1 MLLRGRNNRSEV
13 VSIII
18 LKRKLRAFLKKVN
31 LFILF
36 LIVVSAI
43 AVSFNKRSAIFSFG
57 HAVGNKISSF
67 FSWMFETEV
76 GKIRIRLDKNSVLDA
91 NELKNIVNIVSGKK
105 VNKTT
110 MKQMINEL
118 ESHNSI
124 IDNVYIRKTFVNG
137 DIDVFVKEKN
147 IIAVVMPENCN
158 SLLDGGCQK
167 KLLTYDNKVIPY
179 HKMKKEDNVL
189 EISGT
194 VGDVN
199 VAEIIELLKK
209 NNFYDNVQSIY
220 FYTSGRFDIKLN
232 NNLVVRLPRQNWK
245 KAISSLVKM
254 DAEYALASEI
264 QNIKYVDLRLPDKI
278 FVGEN

>member
-1 MLLRGRNNRSEV
+1 M
-13 VSIII
+13 
-18 LKRKLRAFLKKVN
+18 KKIN
-31 LFILF
+31 LFLLF
-36 LIVVSAI
+36 LIVLSVI

-105 VNKTT
+105 VNKAT

-158 SLLDGGCQK
+158 SLPDGGCQK

-232 NNLVVRLPRQNWK
+232 NDLVVRLPRQNWK

>member
-1 MLLRGRNNRSEV
+1 MLLGGRNNRSEV
-13 VSIII
+13 VSMII
-18 LKRKLRAFLKKVN
+18 LKRKLRAFLRKIN
-31 LFILF
+31 IFILF
-36 LIVVSAI
+36 LIVASVL
-43 AVSFNKRSAIFSFG
+43 AVSFNKRNAIFSFG
-57 HAVGNKISSF
+57 HAVGNKISGF

-105 VNKTT
+105 VNKAT

-147 IIAVVMPENCN
+147 IIAVVLPENCN
-158 SLLDGGCQK
+158 SLLDNCCQK

-179 HKMKKEDNVL
+179 HKMKKEDNIL

-194 VGDVN
+194 IGDVN

-209 NNFYDNVQSIY
+209 NNFYNNVRSIY

-232 NNLVVRLPRQNWK
+232 NDLVVRLPRQNWK
-245 KAISSLVKM
+245 KAVNSLVKM

>member
-1 MLLRGRNNRSEV
+1 MLLGKRNNRSDIV
-13 VSIII
+13 NIII
-18 LKRKLRAFLKKVN
+18 LKRKLRVFLKRIN
-31 LFILF
+31 IFILF
-36 LIVVSAI
+36 LILLSVIAI
-43 AVSFNKRSAIFSFG
+43 SFNKRNVIFSFG
-57 HAVGNKISSF
+57 HVVGNKIGGF

-110 MKQMINEL
+110 MKQMIVDL
-118 ESHNSI
+118 ENHNSI

-158 SLLDGGCQK
+158 SIINGGCQK
-167 KLLTYDNKVIPY
+167 KLLTYDNKIIPY
-179 HKMKKEDNVL
+179 HKMKNEDNML

-199 VAEIIELLKK
+199 VAEIIETLRK
-209 NNFYDNVQSIY
+209 NNFYRNVKSIY

-232 NNLVVRLPRQNWK
+232 NDLVLRLPRQNWK
-245 KAISSLVKM
+245 KAVDNLIKM

>member
-1 MLLRGRNNRSEV
+1 MLLGGRNNRSEV
-13 VSIII
+13 VNIII
-18 LKRKLRAFLKKVN
+18 LKRKLRVFLHKIN
-31 LFILF
+31 IFILF
-36 LIVVSAI
+36 MIVASVL
-43 AVSFNKRSAIFSFG
+43 AVSFNKRDAIFSFG
-57 HAVGNKISSF
+57 HAVGNKISGF

-91 NELKNIVNIVSGKK
+91 NELKDIVNIVSGNK
-105 VNKTT
+105 VNKAT

-158 SLLDGGCQK
+158 SIIDGGCRK

-179 HKMKKEDNVL
+179 HKMKNEDNIL

-209 NNFYDNVQSIY
+209 NNFYNNVRSIY

-232 NNLVVRLPRQNWK
+232 NDLVVRLPRQNWK

-254 DAEYALASEI
+254 DAEYALA
-264 QNIKYVDLRLPDKI
+264 
-278 FVGEN
+278 

>member
-1 MLLRGRNNRSEV
+1 MLLGGRNNRSEV

-18 LKRKLRAFLKKVN
+18 LKRKLRAFLRKIN
-31 LFILF
+31 IFILF
-36 LIVVSAI
+36 LIVASVL
-43 AVSFNKRSAIFSFG
+43 AVSFNKRNAIFSFG
-57 HAVGNKISSF
+57 HAVGNKISGF

-105 VNKTT
+105 VNKAT

-158 SLLDGGCQK
+158 SLLDNGCQK

-179 HKMKKEDNVL
+179 HKMKKEDNIL

-209 NNFYDNVQSIY
+209 NNFYNNVRSIY

-232 NNLVVRLPRQNWK
+232 NDLVVRLPRQNWK

>member
-1 MLLRGRNNRSEV
+1 MLLGGRSNRSEI

-18 LKRKLRAFLKKVN
+18 LKRKLRAFLKKIN

-43 AVSFNKRSAIFSFG
+43 AVSFNKRNAIFSFG
-57 HAVGNKISSF
+57 HLVGNKVNSF
-67 FSWMFETEV
+67 FTWLFETEV

-91 NELKNIVNIVSGKK
+91 NELKSIVNIVSGKK
-105 VNKTT
+105 VNKAT

-147 IIAVVMPENCN
+147 IIAVVLPENCN
-158 SLLDGGCQK
+158 SLLDNGCQK

-179 HKMKKEDNVL
+179 HKMKNAETILTV
-189 EISGT
+189 SGT

-209 NNFYDNVQSIY
+209 NNFYDNVRSIY

-232 NNLVVRLPRQNWK
+232 NDLVVRLPRQNWK

>member
-18 LKRKLRAFLKKVN
+18 LKRKLRAFLRKIN
-31 LFILF
+31 IFILF
-36 LIVVSAI
+36 LIVASVL
-43 AVSFNKRSAIFSFG
+43 AVSFNKRNAIFSFG
-57 HAVGNKISSF
+57 HAVGNKISGF

-105 VNKTT
+105 VNKAT

-158 SLLDGGCQK
+158 PLLDNGCQK

-179 HKMKKEDNVL
+179 HKMKKEDNIL

-194 VGDVN
+194 IGDVN

-209 NNFYDNVQSIY
+209 NNFYNNVRSIY

-232 NNLVVRLPRQNWK
+232 NDLVVRLPRQNWK
-245 KAISSLVKM
+245 KAVNSLVKM

>member
-1 MLLRGRNNRSEV
+1 MLLGGRNNRSEV

-18 LKRKLRAFLKKVN
+18 LKRKLRAFLKKIN
-31 LFILF
+31 LFLLF
-36 LIVVSAI
+36 LIVLSVI

-57 HAVGNKISSF
+57 HSVGNKISSF

-105 VNKTT
+105 VNKAT

-179 HKMKKEDNVL
+179 HKMKNEDNIL

-232 NNLVVRLPRQNWK
+232 NDLIVRLPRQNWK
-245 KAISSLVKM
+245 KAINSLIKM

>member
-1 MLLRGRNNRSEV
+1 MLLGGRNNRSEV
-13 VSIII
+13 VGVII
-18 LKRKLRAFLKKVN
+18 LKRKLRVFLKKIN
-31 LFILF
+31 LFLLF
-36 LIVVSAI
+36 LIVLSVI

-57 HAVGNKISSF
+57 HAVGNRINSF

-105 VNKTT
+105 VNKAT

-209 NNFYDNVQSIY
+209 NNFYNNVKSIY

-232 NNLVVRLPRQNWK
+232 NDLIVRLPRQNWK
-245 KAISSLVKM
+245 KAINSLIKM

>member
-1 MLLRGRNNRSEV
+1 MLLGGRNNRSEV

-18 LKRKLRAFLKKVN
+18 LRRKLRAFLKKIN

-43 AVSFNKRSAIFSFG
+43 AVSFNKRNTIFSFG
-57 HAVGNKISSF
+57 HAVGNRINSF

-91 NELKNIVNIVSGKK
+91 NELKSIVNIVSGKK
-105 VNKTT
+105 VNKAT

-147 IIAVVMPENCN
+147 IIAVVLPENCN
-158 SLLDGGCQK
+158 SLLDNGCSK

-179 HKMKKEDNVL
+179 HKMKNAENIL

-209 NNFYDNVQSIY
+209 NNFYDNVRSIY

-232 NNLVVRLPRQNWK
+232 NDLVVRLPRQNWK

>member
-1 MLLRGRNNRSEV
+1 MLLGGRNKRSEV
-13 VSIII
+13 VSVII
-18 LKRKLRAFLKKVN
+18 LKRKLRAFLKKIN
-31 LFILF
+31 LFLLF
-36 LIVVSAI
+36 LIVLSVI

-91 NELKNIVNIVSGKK
+91 NELKDIVNIVSGNK
-105 VNKTT
+105 VNKAT

-158 SLLDGGCQK
+158 SIIDGGCRK

-179 HKMKKEDNVL
+179 HKMKNEDNIL

-199 VAEIIELLKK
+199 VAEIIEVLKK
-209 NNFYDNVQSIY
+209 NNFYNNVKSIY

-232 NNLVVRLPRQNWK
+232 NDLIVRLPRQNWK
-245 KAISSLVKM
+245 KAINSLIKM

>member
-1 MLLRGRNNRSEV
+1 MLLGGRNNRSEV
-13 VSIII
+13 VNIII
-18 LKRKLRAFLKKVN
+18 LKRKLRVFLHKIN
-31 LFILF
+31 IFILF
-36 LIVVSAI
+36 MIVASVL
-43 AVSFNKRSAIFSFG
+43 AVSFNKRDAIFSFG

-91 NELKNIVNIVSGKK
+91 NELKDIVNIVSGNK

-110 MKQMINEL
+110 MKRMINEL

-158 SLLDGGCQK
+158 SIIDGGCRK

-179 HKMKKEDNVL
+179 HKMKNEDNIL

-199 VAEIIELLKK
+199 VAEIIEVLKK
-209 NNFYDNVQSIY
+209 NNFYNNVKSIY

-232 NNLVVRLPRQNWK
+232 NDLIVRLPRQNWK
-245 KAISSLVKM
+245 KAINSLIKM

>member
-1 MLLRGRNNRSEV
+1 MLLGGRNNRSEV

-18 LKRKLRAFLKKVN
+18 LRRKLRAFLRKIN
-31 LFILF
+31 IFILF
-36 LIVVSAI
+36 LIVVSVL
-43 AVSFNKRSAIFSFG
+43 AVSFNKRNAIFSFG

-91 NELKNIVNIVSGKK
+91 NELKSIVNIVSGKK
-105 VNKTT
+105 VNKAT

-147 IIAVVMPENCN
+147 IIAVVLPENCM
-158 SLLDGGCQK
+158 SVLDHGCQK

-179 HKMKKEDNVL
+179 HKMKNAETILTV
-189 EISGT
+189 SGT
-194 VGDVN
+194 IGDVN

-209 NNFYDNVQSIY
+209 NNFYDNVRSIY

-232 NNLVVRLPRQNWK
+232 NDLVVRLPRQNWK

>member
-1 MLLRGRNNRSEV
+1 MLLGGKNNRSEV

-18 LKRKLRAFLKKVN
+18 LRRKLRAFLKKIN

-43 AVSFNKRSAIFSFG
+43 AVSFNKRNSIFLFG
-57 HAVGNKISSF
+57 HTVGNKISSF

-105 VNKTT
+105 VNKAT

-147 IIAVVMPENCN
+147 IIAVVLPENCN
-158 SLLDGGCQK
+158 SLLDNGCQK

-179 HKMKKEDNVL
+179 HKMKNAENIL

-209 NNFYDNVQSIY
+209 NNFYDNVRSIY

-232 NNLVVRLPRQNWK
+232 NDLVVRLPRQNWK

>member
-13 VSIII
+13 VGVII
-18 LKRKLRAFLKKVN
+18 LKRKLRVFLKKIN
-31 LFILF
+31 LFLLF
-36 LIVVSAI
+36 LIVLSVI
-43 AVSFNKRSAIFSFG
+43 AVSFNKRNAIFSFG

-105 VNKTT
+105 VNKAT

-158 SLLDGGCQK
+158 SLLDNGCQK

-179 HKMKKEDNVL
+179 HKMKKEDNIL

-194 VGDVN
+194 IGDVN

-209 NNFYDNVQSIY
+209 NNFYNNVRSIY

-232 NNLVVRLPRQNWK
+232 NDLVVRLPRQNWK
-245 KAISSLVKM
+245 KAVNSLVKM

>member
-1 MLLRGRNNRSEV
+1 M
-13 VSIII
+13 
-18 LKRKLRAFLKKVN
+18 
-31 LFILF
+31 F
-36 LIVVSAI
+36 LIVLSVI

-105 VNKTT
+105 VNKAT

-179 HKMKKEDNVL
+179 HKMKNEDNIL

-232 NNLVVRLPRQNWK
+232 NDLIVRLPRQNWK
-245 KAISSLVKM
+245 KAINSLIKM

>member
-1 MLLRGRNNRSEV
+1 MLLGGRNNRSEV

-18 LKRKLRAFLKKVN
+18 LKRKLRAFLRKIN
-31 LFILF
+31 IFILF
-36 LIVVSAI
+36 LIVASVL
-43 AVSFNKRSAIFSFG
+43 AVSFNKRNAIFSFG
-57 HAVGNKISSF
+57 HAVGNKIGGF

-105 VNKTT
+105 VNKAT

-158 SLLDGGCQK
+158 SLLDNGCSK

-179 HKMKKEDNVL
+179 HKMKKEDNIL

-194 VGDVN
+194 IGDVN

-209 NNFYDNVQSIY
+209 NNFYNNVRSIY

-232 NNLVVRLPRQNWK
+232 NDLVVRLPRQNWK

>member
-1 MLLRGRNNRSEV
+1 MLLGGRNNRSEV

-31 LFILF
+31 LFILL

-43 AVSFNKRSAIFSFG
+43 AVSFNKRNIIFSFG
-57 HAVGNKISSF
+57 HAVGNRINSF

-91 NELKNIVNIVSGKK
+91 NELKSIVNIVSGKK
-105 VNKTT
+105 VNKAT

-147 IIAVVMPENCN
+147 IIAVVIPENCN
-158 SLLDGGCQK
+158 PLLDNGCSK

-179 HKMKKEDNVL
+179 HKMKKEDNIL

-209 NNFYDNVQSIY
+209 NNFYDNVRSIY

-232 NNLVVRLPRQNWK
+232 NDLVVRLPRQNWK

>member
-13 VSIII
+13 VSVII
-18 LKRKLRAFLKKVN
+18 LKRKLRVFLKKIN
-31 LFILF
+31 LFLLF
-36 LIVVSAI
+36 LIVLSVI

-105 VNKTT
+105 VNKAT

-147 IIAVVMPENCN
+147 IIAVVLPENCN
-158 SLLDGGCQK
+158 SLLDNCCQK

-179 HKMKKEDNVL
+179 HKMKNAETILTV
-189 EISGT
+189 SGT